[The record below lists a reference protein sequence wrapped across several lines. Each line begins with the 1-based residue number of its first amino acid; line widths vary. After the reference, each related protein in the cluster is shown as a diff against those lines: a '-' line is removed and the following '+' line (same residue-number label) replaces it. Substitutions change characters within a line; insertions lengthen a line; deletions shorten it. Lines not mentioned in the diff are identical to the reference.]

1 MDASLWLKDLA
12 LYSLQVGIVVGLAAF
27 VPAALRLRLPTAKL
41 AYWHILL
48 VACLLAPLASPWKQQ
63 VVDLGGAP
71 VTATVVDVA
80 PASAP
85 APAPAPRRFPFSLSQ
100 MALAV
105 LAAGAAARLGLLA
118 VGLVRLGGYRRRSRP
133 LAPAPSWSPEAD
145 LRVSPEVA
153 SPVTFGVRN
162 PVVLLPAGFPL
173 LDSRVQDA
181 ILAHECLH
189 VRRRDWLF
197 AVVEELVRAVF
208 WFHPAIWWLLGE
220 IQLAREQAVDR
231 AAVEMTQQ
239 REEYVDALLAVAGA
253 RSQMDLAPAP
263 LFLRKWHLKYR
274 VISIVEKEVRMSKT
288 VLASAL
294 AVAVCVLAAACWM
307 ATSAFPLQAAPQVV
321 ADGPGVSV
329 DLGGTSLLHR
339 MPVNYPEAARMK
351 GIEGTVVVQARLDTS
366 GNVVDASVVSGP
378 QELRR
383 AALETVLQWHFAHA
397 YGGSAQQVSIE
408 FKLPKAAADAAGSSA
423 PTAVQIPNGADSA
436 QASLWGRNLRSGEVV
451 QIPMGADSA
460 QVQAMI
466 QEMRQRAATAPE
478 AVVSSRIATQSELP
492 APGAQGGVLGSI
504 VETAPRVGGGVTG
517 PAQFPQIRSIRVV
530 GLPESAQNELLASL
544 PVREGD
550 MLTPENRAKLM
561 AVIRQFD
568 EHLSLSSTTDT
579 PGQAELRILAPGVS
593 VPARVFVGGIERN
606 GVGDGMIGQAP
617 PGQVDVQIAAPG
629 AIPTRIRVGANVQMA
644 RLAKNVAPVYPPLAK
659 QARIQG
665 TVVLTAV
672 IGKDGKVQDLA
683 VVSGHALLIQ
693 AALDAVRQ
701 WQYHPTMLNAEPVEV
716 STQVEVNFTLPDNPL
731 QP

>member
-1 MDASLWLKDLA
+1 MDASLFLKDVV
-12 LYSLQVGIVVGLAAF
+12 LYSLQVGVVVGLAAF
-27 VPAALRLRLPTAKL
+27 VPAALRLRLPAAKL

-48 VACLLAPLASPWKQQ
+48 AVCLLAPLASPWKQR
-63 VVDLGGAP
+63 VADLGGVS
-71 VTATVVDVA
+71 VTTTVVSVVPASVPA
-80 PASAP
+80 PAS
-85 APAPAPRRFPFSLSQ
+85 APRRFPFSLSQ
-100 MALAV
+100 VALAV
-105 LAAGAAARLGLLA
+105 LAVGAAARLGLLA
-118 VGLVRLGGYRRRSRP
+118 VGLVRLRGYRRRSRA

-145 LRVSPEVA
+145 LRVSPEVS
-153 SPVTFGVRN
+153 SPVMFGLRK

-173 LDSRVQDA
+173 LDARLQDA

-197 AVVEELVRAVF
+197 SVAEELVRAVF

-239 REEYVDALLAVAGA
+239 REEYVDALLAIAGA
-253 RSQMDLAPAP
+253 GPQMDLAPAP

-274 VISIVEKEVRMSKT
+274 VISLVEKEVRMSKT

-294 AVAVCVLAAACWM
+294 AVGVCILAAACWM

-321 ADGPGVSV
+321 TDGPGVSV

-339 MPVNYPEAARMK
+339 MPVTYPEAARMK

-383 AALETVLQWHFAHA
+383 TALEAVLQWHFAHA

-423 PTAVQIPNGADSA
+423 PNVVRTGQFAGSSESIVVHLSNGAD
-436 QASLWGRNLRSGEVV
+436 
-451 QIPMGADSA
+451 PA
-460 QVQAMI
+460 QVQALI
-466 QEMRQRAATAPE
+466 QEMRQRVSATAQATPQGTFE
-478 AVVSSRIATQSELP
+478 AALESIDRLEANARAQATPQGT
-492 APGAQGGVLGSI
+492 ARGGVLGSI
-504 VETAPRVGGGVTG
+504 VETAPKVGGGVTG
-517 PAQFPQIRSIRVV
+517 PAQPPQIRSIRVV

-561 AVIRQFD
+561 AAARQFD
-568 EHLSLSSTTDT
+568 EHLSLSSTVDSS
-579 PGQAELRILAPGVS
+579 GQA
-593 VPARVFVGGIERN
+593 
-606 GVGDGMIGQAP
+606 
-617 PGQVDVQIAAPG
+617 DVQIVAPG
-629 AIPTRIRVGANVQMA
+629 AVPTRIRVGGAVQTA
-644 RLAKNVAPVYPPLAK
+644 RLVKNVAPVYPPLAK

-665 TVVLTAV
+665 TVVMDVV
-672 IGKDGKVQDLA
+672 IAKDGTVQNVT
-683 VVSGHALLIQ
+683 VVNGHALLIQ
-693 AALDAVRQ
+693 AAMDAVRQ
-701 WQYHPTMLNAEPVEV
+701 WQYHPTMLNGEPVEV
-716 STQVEVNFTLPDNPL
+716 NTQVEVQFALPDSPP